1 MHAENEM
8 DERMRTVEQRL
19 MTHEAVCAER
29 YSGINHALKAINST
43 MAKLGWGLLA
53 GMAAI
58 LTRLVFGA

>member
-1 MHAENEM
+1 MIEM
-8 DERMRTVEQRL
+8 DDRMRDVEQRL

-29 YSGINHALKAINST
+29 YTGINNALTSINST

-58 LTRLVFGA
+58 LAKLVFGT